1 MKNIKNAAF
10 SIAIIYKCAA
20 VAGAVVMV
28 CLTVK
33 SFLPGL
39 TTWAIRA
46 AIDAIAIGT
55 QGTEIYRIFAITIV
69 GYAVSYLS
77 NTALAVALN
86 AGVFEFSNAYCR
98 RVLSEKISQKK
109 LIDFESNEKLNLQKL
124 ARECVENEAVG
135 MIYYRILQVA
145 GVLVSACLV
154 VAVVAT
160 ENPWLGVCAL
170 LSAIPCFLTKMIR
183 GRQMNKVREKN
194 VGLRRACGYYYGLFL
209 NKTTLKD
216 IRMLGA
222 QNYLREKW
230 SSGQKKWN
238 TVLDT
243 EYLKNAKTD
252 CLCEMLNVLGFL
264 CSLLLVVWEVKQGSV
279 PVSSLCAC
287 VYAFQSVQASLSEA
301 FDLLGSFPGDLKQVG
316 YFRTFLG
323 EEGNTEPEKKAL
335 GTPELE
341 IAIRVEN
348 LTFRYPQSEH
358 AAIDNLSA
366 VFPAGKVTA
375 IVGKNGCG
383 KTTISKLLTGQ
394 YTADT
399 GKIYWDGQNI
409 AAYAPENIA
418 TQVAI
423 IPQPQN
429 KLKYTLAES
438 ILLRRVTGEVYP
450 GLKAV
455 LEKVGLEKYAT
466 QNCLETMLG
475 KEFGGLELSGGEWQ
489 KVSIARCIQ
498 KDAKLLILD
507 EPTSA
512 LDPIAEAKILQDFIA
527 LSRGKTSI
535 IITHRLGICQQVDN
549 IVVMDQGK
557 AVQSGTHEALMKQMG
572 LYRELYESQRKW
584 YVTKEAPADA

>member
-1 MKNIKNAAF
+1 M
-10 SIAIIYKCAA
+10 
-20 VAGAVVMV
+20 
-28 CLTVK
+28 
-33 SFLPGL
+33 
-39 TTWAIRA
+39 
-46 AIDAIAIGT
+46 
-55 QGTEIYRIFAITIV
+55 
-69 GYAVSYLS
+69 
-77 NTALAVALN
+77 
-86 AGVFEFSNAYCR
+86 
-98 RVLSEKISQKK
+98 
-109 LIDFESNEKLNLQKL
+109 
-124 ARECVENEAVG
+124 
-135 MIYYRILQVA
+135 
-145 GVLVSACLV
+145 
-154 VAVVAT
+154 
-160 ENPWLGVCAL
+160 
-170 LSAIPCFLTKMIR
+170 
-183 GRQMNKVREKN
+183 
-194 VGLRRACGYYYGLFL
+194 
-209 NKTTLKD
+209 
-216 IRMLGA
+216 
-222 QNYLREKW
+222 
-230 SSGQKKWN
+230 
-238 TVLDT
+238 
-243 EYLKNAKTD
+243 
-252 CLCEMLNVLGFL
+252 LGFL
-264 CSLLLVVWEVKQGSV
+264 CSLLLVVWEVRQGSV

-316 YFRTFLG
+316 YFRAFLG
-323 EEGNTEPEKKAL
+323 EEGNTGPEKKAQ

-341 IAIRVEN
+341 TSIRVEN

-358 AAIDNLSA
+358 VAIDNLSA

-399 GKIYWDGQNI
+399 GQIYWDGQNI

>member
-1 MKNIKNAAF
+1 M
-10 SIAIIYKCAA
+10 
-20 VAGAVVMV
+20 
-28 CLTVK
+28 
-33 SFLPGL
+33 
-39 TTWAIRA
+39 
-46 AIDAIAIGT
+46 
-55 QGTEIYRIFAITIV
+55 
-69 GYAVSYLS
+69 
-77 NTALAVALN
+77 
-86 AGVFEFSNAYCR
+86 
-98 RVLSEKISQKK
+98 
-109 LIDFESNEKLNLQKL
+109 
-124 ARECVENEAVG
+124 
-135 MIYYRILQVA
+135 
-145 GVLVSACLV
+145 
-154 VAVVAT
+154 
-160 ENPWLGVCAL
+160 
-170 LSAIPCFLTKMIR
+170 
-183 GRQMNKVREKN
+183 
-194 VGLRRACGYYYGLFL
+194 
-209 NKTTLKD
+209 
-216 IRMLGA
+216 
-222 QNYLREKW
+222 
-230 SSGQKKWN
+230 
-238 TVLDT
+238 
-243 EYLKNAKTD
+243 
-252 CLCEMLNVLGFL
+252 LGFL
-264 CSLLLVVWEVKQGSV
+264 CSLLLVVWEVRQGSV

-316 YFRTFLG
+316 YFRAFLG
-323 EEGNTEPEKKAL
+323 EEGNTGPEKKAQ

-341 IAIRVEN
+341 TSIRVEN

-358 AAIDNLSA
+358 VAIDNLSA

-399 GKIYWDGQNI
+399 GQIYWDGQNI

-507 EPTSA
+507 EPTAAIDA
-512 LDPIAEAKILQDFIA
+512 LAETELYQTFRE
-527 LSRGKTSI
+527 SCRGRI
-535 IITHRLGICQQVDN
+535 GLIVTHRLG
-549 IVVMDQGK
+549 VVQLCSKVLVLREGRLLDF
-557 AVQSGTHEALMKQMG
+557 GTHEELLRRCGYYKTLWQSQADM
-572 LYRELYESQRKW
+572 YREDK
-584 YVTKEAPADA
+584 